1 MGQNSQEFQKF
12 LDTNQYS
19 WKGVTLYEEIFGKT
33 WVSTGGEET
42 TERFIRDHLREDLVK
57 VQNGARVLDIGCGS
71 GGSAFYMARRF
82 GAHFLGVDLSSNMI
96 ELAKVYR
103 AKQEPAVQHRC
114 QFRVEDATTMPYP
127 ENFYDVLY
135 SRDTILHIEDK
146 KSLFEDFYKT
156 LKPGGL
162 LFITDYCH
170 GEPSGHTQ
178 RFKDYVKQRGYILKT
193 VPEYGKILES
203 AGFTEVEAIDGTD
216 YFVEILNTELARFV
230 PQKAMIEKEY
240 SLADYNK
247 IVDGW
252 NDKLVRCADG
262 DQKWGIFVARKPY
275 TD

>member
-42 TERFIRDHLREDLVK
+42 TERFIRDHLREDLIK
-57 VQNGARVLDIGCGS
+57 VQGGARVLDIGCGS

-170 GEPSGHTQ
+170 GEPAGHTQ

-240 SLADYNK
+240 SLSDYNK

-275 TD
+275 TE